1 MNIFDFLCIFLKIHL
16 NTEGE
21 GGHLTRIRIVNLL
34 GRDGH
39 GSTNKGLLRDQGS
52 LQSKIQLLVNAK
64 SKHTLTFGQDFLD
77 IRYVNKSTMG
87 EGKLTA

>member
-52 LQSKIQLLVNAK
+52 LQNEISVNAK

-77 IRYVNKSTMG
+77 IRCGNK
-87 EGKLTA
+87 LA